1 MLANI
6 EVKSILSKP
15 TLPTKRSRMVDR
27 GANSYGRPRLW
38 LSTPNSPVTNI
49 QDSITTIISP
59 HIVPKDRLHI

>member
-6 EVKSILSKP
+6 EVNSILSKP

-27 GANSYGRPRLW
+27 EENSCGCPKLW

-49 QDSITTIISP
+49 QGSITTITSP